1 MTLEEGIKY
10 FEHKIEQYES
20 EERALDGLPGIY
32 YDAKDYERCRI
43 GVANNQQ
50 FVDWLK
56 ELKEYREKN
65 NSTDDDVVE
74 AVFKEIMQKHET
86 KECIDPDTS
95 ELLTKIINDIDTMK
109 ADIQNIKSDMIVR
122 RIKGD

>member
-10 FEHKIEQYES
+10 FENRIEQYER
-20 EERALDGLPGIY
+20 EEKALDGLPGLY

-43 GVANNQQ
+43 GIAANQQ
-50 FVDWLK
+50 FVNWLK

-65 NSTDDDVVE
+65 GSTDDVVE
-74 AVFKEIMQKHET
+74 ATFKEIIHRKHET

-95 ELLTKIINDIDTMK
+95 ELLAKIINDIDTMK
-109 ADIQNIKSDMIVR
+109 ADIQNIKTNMIVER
-122 RIKGD
+122 LKGD

>member
-10 FEHKIEQYES
+10 FENKIKQYKD
-20 EERALDGLPGIY
+20 EENALDGLPGIY

-43 GVANNQQ
+43 GIETNQQ

-65 NSTDDDVVE
+65 NSTGDVVE
-74 AVFKEIMQKHET
+74 DVFKEITHRKYET
-86 KECIDPDTS
+86 KDGIIDPATL
-95 ELLTKIINDIDTMK
+95 EVLTKIINDIDTMK
-109 ADIQNIKSDMIVR
+109 VDIQNIKNNIV
-122 RIKGD
+122 

>member
-20 EERALDGLPGIY
+20 EETALDGLPGIY
-32 YDAKDYERCRI
+32 YDARDYERCKI
-43 GVANNQQ
+43 GIENNQQ

-65 NSTDDDVVE
+65 GSTDDVVE
-74 AVFKEIMQKHET
+74 DVFQEIMHRKNET
-86 KECIDPDTS
+86 KECTDTDTS
-95 ELLTKIINDIDTMK
+95 ELLTKIINEIDTMK
-109 ADIQNIKSDMIVR
+109 ADIQNIKTKMVI
-122 RIKGD
+122 GE